1 LSTTIH
7 VGITGC
13 IRYIGYPASL
23 FSLHIHHS
31 STVIYDNS
39 IGNYLIYMS
48 LTTSMSNHIAKPLLA
63 LFIAATLIA
72 GLGMLIVPKIAFA
85 QQITINGAGATFPF
99 PLIDTWRVEYQTV
112 KPEVSINYQS
122 IGSGGGIKQFT
133 EKTVD
138 FGATDAP
145 LTIEEAQRA
154 PGAVHIPETIGSVV
168 AAYNLPVEG
177 LKLTGP
183 ILADIYL
190 GKITK
195 WNDPKIQSINS
206 GMSLPAED
214 IVVVQRSD
222 GSGTTFVWTDYLSN
236 VSSTFEQQIGKGKS
250 VQWPVGVGAPG
261 NEGVANSINTTPNA
275 IGYVELA
282 YATTTGM
289 KHAAIQNQAG
299 NFIPASISSTEAA
312 VAAYAPS
319 FPTGDQ
325 PWTNVTLVNAPGA
338 DSYPIASFS
347 YLLLY
352 KELTTNPSLKDQNKA
367 QNLVDFI
374 NWAVTDGQQ
383 FAPDLA
389 YVPLPDPV
397 VQLTQETLRGL
408 TFNGAPLQVS

>member
-1 LSTTIH
+1 M
-7 VGITGC
+7 GITGC

-63 LFIAATLIA
+63 IFIAATLIA

-299 NFIPASISSTEAA
+299 NFIPASINSTEAA

-319 FPTGDQ
+319 LPTGDQ

-374 NWAVTDGQQ
+374 NWAITDGQQ